1 MDHKEIL
8 RHVDHTLLTQTATWD
23 ESARSATTPWSTAP
37 LPSAFRPAM

>member
-8 RHVDHTLLTQTATWD
+8 RHVDHTLL
-23 ESARSATTPWSTAP
+23 RRKNIIR